1 MYYREGEYRVQGA
14 GWNEAGREGGV
25 LSRVLTLSHNPKAHA
40 EVKVQRGIMSN
51 KSKGLSSC

>member
-1 MYYREGEYRVQGA
+1 MQGA
-14 GWNEAGREGGV
+14 GWKEAGRQGGV

>member
-1 MYYREGEYRVQGA
+1 MQGA
-14 GWNEAGREGGV
+14 GCRVEGESMEGGV